1 LVTDVGIVDIG
12 VGFVGN
18 CAVGI
23 VKYGIAVK

>member
-1 LVTDVGIVDIG
+1 LVTDGGIVGID
-12 VGFVGN
+12 VGFVAN